1 MYLGSLVPGYQVYKR
16 RRGATR
22 ISLDSSESYQLPTK
36 THSRA
41 TSLPTKYQAA
51 YTGLCTGLCEE
62 LACTS
67 ANRKHA
73 ETRLTGQP
81 RMLAKGGATA
91 CSLELIRAGTRHALA
106 AMAHLAVLETS

>member
-41 TSLPTKYQAA
+41 TSLPTKYQASRLLEA
-51 YTGLCTGLCEE
+51 LVCE
-62 LACTS
+62 AWPSRARS
-67 ANRKHA
+67 A
-73 ETRLTGQP
+73 
-81 RMLAKGGATA
+81 
-91 CSLELIRAGTRHALA
+91 SLDRDDA
-106 AMAHLAVLETS
+106 